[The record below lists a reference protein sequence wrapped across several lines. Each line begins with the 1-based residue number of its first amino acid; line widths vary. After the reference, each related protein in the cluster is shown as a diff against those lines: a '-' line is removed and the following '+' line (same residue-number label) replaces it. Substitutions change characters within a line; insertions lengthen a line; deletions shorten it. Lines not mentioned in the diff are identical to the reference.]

1 LANIEH
7 IRRDVGLMK
16 ELLEII
22 NDSIKK
28 TNAYGVQASIN
39 INTYINVASV
49 VFISNFRLPVF
60 EIDGLR
66 ITYESNN
73 NN

>member
-1 LANIEH
+1 MANIEH
-7 IRRDVGLMK
+7 IRRNVGLMK

-28 TNAYGVQASIN
+28 TNAYGVQANIN

-73 NN
+73 SN